1 MAMKIMV
8 VDDEPEV
15 LKVIKSLVEPFGIE
29 VLAIADSREAV
40 QRANTDKFDGVIVD
54 CKMPYVDGFG
64 LTEVVRSSPANSKVP
79 IVMLTGFNDVETMRK
94 GFKAGITFFL
104 SKPVNLERMSGLL
117 RAMRGPLL
125 KEKRRYARLPFRTA
139 VSCQLGA
146 KQFKT
151 ESVNI
156 SEGGMLLEA
165 SGGAS
170 VGQELGVEFAI
181 PQVAQPLRAR
191 GKVIRKE
198 APDRAAL
205 QFVVLEPQGRQAI
218 QDYITGRIKG

>member
-1 MAMKIMV
+1 MEMRIMV

-15 LKVIKSLVEPFGIE
+15 LKAIKSLIEPFGIE

-40 QRANTDKFDGVIVD
+40 QRANTDKFDGVVVD

-79 IVMLTGFNDVETMRK
+79 IVMLTGFDDVETMRR

-104 SKPVNLERMSGLL
+104 SKPIDLKRMSSLL
-117 RAMRGPLL
+117 RAMRGPML
-125 KEKRRYARLPFRTA
+125 KEKRRYARLPFRTS

-170 VGQELGVEFAI
+170 VGQELGLEFTI
-181 PQVAQPLRAR
+181 PQVAQPLKGR

-198 APDRAAL
+198 APDQVAL
-205 QFVVLEPQGRQAI
+205 QFVVLDPQGRQAI